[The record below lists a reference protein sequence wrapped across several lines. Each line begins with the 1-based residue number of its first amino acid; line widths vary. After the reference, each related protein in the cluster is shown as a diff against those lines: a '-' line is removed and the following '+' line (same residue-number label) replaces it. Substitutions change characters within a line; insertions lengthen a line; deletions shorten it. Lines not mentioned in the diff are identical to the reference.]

1 MAVQIQLRNDTAAN
15 WASANPTLARGE
27 VGVENDTALMKVGD
41 GSTAWNSLSY
51 TKVDT
56 NQVSYTHNQSA
67 ASSSWSIAHNLGY
80 YPTIQIFDSGS
91 NLVEGAVSHT
101 DANNLTVTFSAALS
115 GKAYLS

>member
-27 VGVENDTALMKVGD
+27 VGIERDTRLMKVGD
-41 GSTAWNSLSY
+41 GSTAWNSLEY
-51 TKVDT
+51 VGVDT
-56 NQVSYTHNQSA
+56 TQVSYTHNQGATSNT
-67 ASSSWSIAHNLGY
+67 WSIAHNLNF
-80 YPTIQIFDSGS
+80 YPTVQIFDSAS

-101 DANNLTVTFSAALS
+101 DANNLTLTFSAAIS

>member
-27 VGVENDTALMKVGD
+27 VGIENDTALMKVGD
-41 GSTAWNSLSY
+41 GSTAWNSLGYVS
-51 TKVDT
+51 VDKS
-56 NQVSYTHNQSA
+56 QVSYTHNQSA
-67 ASSSWSIAHNLGY
+67 ASNTWSIAHNLNY
-80 YPTIQIFDSGS
+80 FPTVQIFDSGS

-101 DANNLTVTFSAALS
+101 DANNITITFSAAIS